1 MCTLHIFSPVLR
13 QRFVTIPYLHA
24 RKRMIKYKQKSPQ
37 AVVAVGQKGRKMSAK
52 YYTVYGFM
60 WDELGLSGN
69 ELAVFAVIYSYSSD
83 GRGRFLGSRS
93 VLGQM
98 VGRSPREV
106 DRVIARLLDR
116 GYVEKRQE
124 NTHVGVSFAV
134 APWLVGAHRR
144 DKVLPE
150 GSPQEVRQTDVGV
163 RQTDVGA
170 RQTDVGGTTYCR
182 GGYDR
187 MAHNNKFHN
196 KSYNKSTINGRGGA
210 QERSY
215 RYNFMTKE
223 EYKRWAEEACLHAQN
238 RPLDDD
244 DDD

>member
-1 MCTLHIFSPVLR
+1 MD
-13 QRFVTIPYLHA
+13 
-24 RKRMIKYKQKSPQ
+24 
-37 AVVAVGQKGRKMSAK
+37 VVSVGQKGRKMSAK

-60 WDELGLSGN
+60 WDELGLTGN

-98 VGRSPREV
+98 VGRSVREV
-106 DRVIARLLDR
+106 DRVLGRLVER
-116 GYVEKRQE
+116 GLLVKHREQSRS
-124 NTHVGVSFAV
+124 GVSYSV
-134 APWLVGAHRR
+134 APQYFESHKKQGVTLPSRQHNGGDEMAHQVRPDGTPGETRR
-144 DKVLPE
+144 HTRCDE
-150 GSPQEVRQTDVGV
+150 
-163 RQTDVGA
+163 
-170 RQTDVGGTTYCR
+170 
-182 GGYDR
+182 

-215 RYNFMTKE
+215 KYNFMTKE
-223 EYKRWAEEACLHAQN
+223 EYKRWAEEAFLHAQN